1 MEEVINFLKEDDFVM
16 DTQVTTKFKINKPTN
31 EVFEAIV
38 DPVKIGNFW
47 FSSSSERWEQGK
59 SVTLRYDEYGAKGVI
74 NVLEAVE
81 NKRIVFSWGG
91 ESDEETVVTIT
102 LKELDNTSTF
112 IEVNESGLN
121 EDDPEI
127 VNKMLGQKEGWV
139 YMLTCLKGYLDNGIN
154 DLRASLIH

>member
-1 MEEVINFLKEDDFVM
+1 M

-31 EVFEAIV
+31 EVYEAIV

-102 LKELDNTSTF
+102 LKELDNTSTI

-139 YMLTCLKGYLDNGIN
+139 YMLTCLKGYLENGIN